1 MTHQSQDQNTYEQI
15 IEQPHT
21 TAFQSQ
27 NNHFFRP
34 TMSRQLGSLHRSNS
48 HPTNLTSPIPIIP
61 LFAFPPPDFPS
72 SNVTSG
78 MNSDTN
84 SHISVL
90 YSISQLNNPNI
101 ETPDEFAD
109 SEPSPSNHFH
119 NSSNFS
125 QPPFQPILSN
135 NPDPITSTPSYASQV
150 TPTYSSLHSDQSSHS
165 PDTPRISPELDNFI
179 TLQQQPYHLH
189 TPTINQISST
199 INSSNPPTPT
209 PSSNYT
215 ESLAPSSTSTESS
228 HNTNRAYRTFKR
240 KFPNH
245 PFPAKPGTARE
256 YINHPKHT
264 NTKEFL
270 AITLPSFPQYTLNT
284 PHDTNETRNFVDEY
298 VLMPTLS
305 WTSYYHFTNPLC
317 LPLSNTHID
326 IERNTDMLYRLTT
339 PLTARQFTYVGYK
352 KSLKTHTAPR
362 ANEYTLEYYDHNII
376 RANQDQFLDD
386 DRFANP
392 QITEKFFIKT
402 PYIFTLNIFDRKF
415 DHIIS
420 EALTDTQAYESF
432 KERFQ
437 IFSLTFH
444 FLAPHERDLHC
455 SHDIMLRTKQTHT
468 YSYYRFIQN
477 HFDLHTPSRQP
488 HHRFQFINSKYTS
501 PFFLNFTYC
510 IKDTNLHGILRNY
523 DPITQMYIF
532 CPITKTFNAEESR
545 PFLIPH
551 EFVQPIEIPILEFI
565 HNTKFNHKLYNLIQ
579 NTPYEFAVGTEELTT
594 IKALQLLWPLLQTE
608 NIIRI
613 LAKLL
618 TTSEL
623 IHDIFPHG
631 FFPDD

>member
-1 MTHQSQDQNTYEQI
+1 
-15 IEQPHT
+15 
-21 TAFQSQ
+21 
-27 NNHFFRP
+27 
-34 TMSRQLGSLHRSNS
+34 MSRQLGSLHRSNS
-48 HPTNLTSPIPIIP
+48 HPTNLTSSIPIIP

-84 SHISVL
+84 SQISVL

-109 SEPSPSNHFH
+109 SEPSPSNNFH
-119 NSSNFS
+119 NPSHFS

-135 NPDPITSTPSYASQV
+135 NPDPITPTPSYVSQV
-150 TPTYSSLHSDQSSHS
+150 TPTYSSYHSDQSS

-179 TLQQQPYHLH
+179 TLQQQPYHLN

-199 INSSNPPTPT
+199 TNSSNPPT

-228 HNTNRAYRTFKR
+228 LNTNRAYRTFKR

-256 YINHPKHT
+256 YINHPQHT
-264 NTKEFL
+264 NTREFL

-284 PHDTNETRNFVDEY
+284 PHDANETRNFVDEY

-317 LPLSNTHID
+317 LPLTNTSID
-326 IERNTDMLYRLTT
+326 IDRNKDILYRLTT

-352 KSLKTHTAPR
+352 KSLKIHTAPR

-402 PYIFTLNIFDRKF
+402 PYVFTLNIFDRKF

-420 EALTDTQAYESF
+420 EALTSTQAYESF

-501 PFFLNFTYC
+501 PYFLNFTYC

-551 EFVQPIEIPILEFI
+551 EFVQPIEIPILEFT

-594 IKALQLLWPLLQTE
+594 IKALQLLWPLLQTK

-631 FFPDD
+631 FFPDG

>member
-1 MTHQSQDQNTYEQI
+1 
-15 IEQPHT
+15 
-21 TAFQSQ
+21 
-27 NNHFFRP
+27 
-34 TMSRQLGSLHRSNS
+34 MSRQLGSLHRSNS
-48 HPTNLTSPIPIIP
+48 HPTNLTSSIPIIP

-72 SNVTSG
+72 SNATSG

-109 SEPSPSNHFH
+109 SEPSPSNNFH
-119 NSSNFS
+119 NPSNFS

-135 NPDPITSTPSYASQV
+135 NPDPITPTPSYASQV
-150 TPTYSSLHSDQSSHS
+150 TPTYSSYHSDQSSHS

-179 TLQQQPYHLH
+179 TLQQQPYHLN

-199 INSSNPPTPT
+199 TNSSNPPT

-215 ESLAPSSTSTESS
+215 ESLTPSSTSTISS
-228 HNTNRAYRTFKR
+228 LNTNRAYRTFKR

-256 YINHPKHT
+256 YINHPQHT

-284 PHDTNETRNFVDEY
+284 PHDANETRNFVDEY

-317 LPLSNTHID
+317 LPLSSTSID
-326 IERNTDMLYRLTT
+326 IDRNKDMLYRLTT

-352 KSLKTHTAPR
+352 KSLKIHTAPR

-402 PYIFTLNIFDRKF
+402 PYVFTLNIFDRKF

-420 EALTDTQAYESF
+420 EALTNTQAYESF

-501 PFFLNFTYC
+501 PYFLNFTYC

-594 IKALQLLWPLLQTE
+594 IKALQLLWPLLQTK

-618 TTSEL
+618 TTSEQ

>member
-1 MTHQSQDQNTYEQI
+1 
-15 IEQPHT
+15 
-21 TAFQSQ
+21 
-27 NNHFFRP
+27 
-34 TMSRQLGSLHRSNS
+34 MSRQLGSLHRSNS
-48 HPTNLTSPIPIIP
+48 HPTNLTSSIPIIP

-109 SEPSPSNHFH
+109 SEPSPSNNFH
-119 NSSNFS
+119 NPSNFS

-135 NPDPITSTPSYASQV
+135 NPDPITPTPSYASQV
-150 TPTYSSLHSDQSSHS
+150 TPTYSSYQSDQSSHS

-179 TLQQQPYHLH
+179 TLQQQSYHLN

-199 INSSNPPTPT
+199 TDSSNPPT

-215 ESLAPSSTSTESS
+215 ESLTPSSTSTISS
-228 HNTNRAYRTFKR
+228 QNTNRAYRTFKR

-256 YINHPKHT
+256 YINHPQHT

-284 PHDTNETRNFVDEY
+284 PHDANETRNFVDEY

-317 LPLSNTHID
+317 LPLSSNSID
-326 IERNTDMLYRLTT
+326 IDRNKDMLYRLTT

-352 KSLKTHTAPR
+352 KSLKIHTAPR

-501 PFFLNFTYC
+501 PYFLNFTYC

-551 EFVQPIEIPILEFI
+551 EFLQPIEIPILEFI

-594 IKALQLLWPLLQTE
+594 IKALQLLWPLLQTK

>member
-1 MTHQSQDQNTYEQI
+1 
-15 IEQPHT
+15 
-21 TAFQSQ
+21 
-27 NNHFFRP
+27 
-34 TMSRQLGSLHRSNS
+34 MSRQLGSLHRSNS

-109 SEPSPSNHFH
+109 SEPSPSNNFH
-119 NSSNFS
+119 NPSNFS

-135 NPDPITSTPSYASQV
+135 NPDPITPTPSYASQV
-150 TPTYSSLHSDQSSHS
+150 TPTYSSYHSDQSSHS
-165 PDTPRISPELDNFI
+165 PDTPRNSPELDNFI
-179 TLQQQPYHLH
+179 TLQQQPYHLN

-199 INSSNPPTPT
+199 TNSSNPPT

-215 ESLAPSSTSTESS
+215 ESLTPSSTSTISS
-228 HNTNRAYRTFKR
+228 LNTNRAYRTFKR

-256 YINHPKHT
+256 YINHPQHT

-284 PHDTNETRNFVDEY
+284 PHDANETRNFVDEY

-317 LPLSNTHID
+317 LPLSSTSID
-326 IERNTDMLYRLTT
+326 IDRNKDMLYQLTT

-352 KSLKTHTAPR
+352 KSLKIHTAPR

-402 PYIFTLNIFDRKF
+402 PYVFTLNIFDRKF

-420 EALTDTQAYESF
+420 EALTNTQAYESF

-477 HFDLHTPSRQP
+477 HFDLHTPSRQS

-501 PFFLNFTYC
+501 PYFLNFTYC

-551 EFVQPIEIPILEFI
+551 EFLQPIEIPILEFI

-594 IKALQLLWPLLQTE
+594 IKALQLLWPLLQTK

>member
-1 MTHQSQDQNTYEQI
+1 
-15 IEQPHT
+15 
-21 TAFQSQ
+21 
-27 NNHFFRP
+27 
-34 TMSRQLGSLHRSNS
+34 MSRQLGSLHRSNS
-48 HPTNLTSPIPIIP
+48 HPTNLTSSIPIIP

-84 SHISVL
+84 SQISVL

-109 SEPSPSNHFH
+109 SEPSPSNNFH
-119 NSSNFS
+119 NPSHFS

-135 NPDPITSTPSYASQV
+135 NPDPITPTPSYASQV
-150 TPTYSSLHSDQSSHS
+150 TPTYSSYHSDQSS

-179 TLQQQPYHLH
+179 TLQQQPYHLN

-199 INSSNPPTPT
+199 TNSSNPPT

-228 HNTNRAYRTFKR
+228 LNTNRAYRTFKR

-256 YINHPKHT
+256 YINHPQHT
-264 NTKEFL
+264 NTREFL

-284 PHDTNETRNFVDEY
+284 PHDANETRNFVDEY

-317 LPLSNTHID
+317 LPLTNTSID
-326 IERNTDMLYRLTT
+326 IDRNKDMLYRLTT

-352 KSLKTHTAPR
+352 KSLKIHTAPR

-402 PYIFTLNIFDRKF
+402 PYVFTLNIFDRKF

-420 EALTDTQAYESF
+420 EALTSTQAYESF

-501 PFFLNFTYC
+501 PYFLNFTYC

-551 EFVQPIEIPILEFI
+551 EFVQPIETPILEFI

-594 IKALQLLWPLLQTE
+594 IKALQLLWPLLQTK

-623 IHDIFPHG
+623 IHDIFPTV
-631 FFPDD
+631 FSPTTNR

>member
-1 MTHQSQDQNTYEQI
+1 
-15 IEQPHT
+15 
-21 TAFQSQ
+21 
-27 NNHFFRP
+27 
-34 TMSRQLGSLHRSNS
+34 MSRQLGSLHRSNS

-109 SEPSPSNHFH
+109 SEPSPSNNFH
-119 NSSNFS
+119 NPSNFS

-135 NPDPITSTPSYASQV
+135 NPDPITPTPSYASQV
-150 TPTYSSLHSDQSSHS
+150 TPTYSSYHSDQSSHS

-179 TLQQQPYHLH
+179 TLQQQPYHLN

-199 INSSNPPTPT
+199 TNSSNPPT

-215 ESLAPSSTSTESS
+215 ESLTPSSTSTISS
-228 HNTNRAYRTFKR
+228 LNTNRAYRTFKR

-256 YINHPKHT
+256 YINHPQHT

-270 AITLPSFPQYTLNT
+270 AITLPSFPQYALNT
-284 PHDTNETRNFVDEY
+284 PHDANETRNFVDEY

-317 LPLSNTHID
+317 LPLSSTSID
-326 IERNTDMLYRLTT
+326 IDRNKDMLYQLTT

-352 KSLKTHTAPR
+352 KSLKIHTAPR

-402 PYIFTLNIFDRKF
+402 PYVFTLNIFDRKF

-420 EALTDTQAYESF
+420 EALTNTQAYESF

-477 HFDLHTPSRQP
+477 HFDLHTPSRQS

-501 PFFLNFTYC
+501 PYFLNFTYC

-594 IKALQLLWPLLQTE
+594 IKALQLLWPLLQTK

>member
-1 MTHQSQDQNTYEQI
+1 
-15 IEQPHT
+15 
-21 TAFQSQ
+21 
-27 NNHFFRP
+27 
-34 TMSRQLGSLHRSNS
+34 MSRQLGSLHRSNS
-48 HPTNLTSPIPIIP
+48 HPTNLTSTIPIIP

-109 SEPSPSNHFH
+109 SEPSPSNNFH
-119 NSSNFS
+119 NPSNFS

-135 NPDPITSTPSYASQV
+135 NPDPITPTPSYASQV
-150 TPTYSSLHSDQSSHS
+150 TPTYSSYQSDQSSHS

-179 TLQQQPYHLH
+179 TLQQQPYHLN
-189 TPTINQISST
+189 TPTINQISSIT
-199 INSSNPPTPT
+199 ISSNPPT

-215 ESLAPSSTSTESS
+215 ESSTPSSTSTISS
-228 HNTNRAYRTFKR
+228 LNTNRAYRTFKR

-256 YINHPKHT
+256 YINHPQHT

-284 PHDTNETRNFVDEY
+284 PHDANETRNFVDEY

-305 WTSYYHFTNPLC
+305 RTSYYHFTNPLC
-317 LPLSNTHID
+317 LPLSSTSID
-326 IERNTDMLYRLTT
+326 IERNKDMLYQLTT

-551 EFVQPIEIPILEFI
+551 EFLQPIEIPILEFI

-594 IKALQLLWPLLQTE
+594 IKALQLLWPLLQTK

-623 IHDIFPHG
+623 IHDIFPTV
-631 FFPDD
+631 FSPTTNR

>member
-1 MTHQSQDQNTYEQI
+1 
-15 IEQPHT
+15 
-21 TAFQSQ
+21 
-27 NNHFFRP
+27 
-34 TMSRQLGSLHRSNS
+34 MSRQLGSLHRSNS

-61 LFAFPPPDFPS
+61 LFAFPPPDFSP

-109 SEPSPSNHFH
+109 SEPSPSNNFH

-135 NPDPITSTPSYASQV
+135 NPDPITPTPSYASQV
-150 TPTYSSLHSDQSSHS
+150 TPTYSSYHSDQSSHS

-179 TLQQQPYHLH
+179 TLQQQPYHLN

-228 HNTNRAYRTFKR
+228 LNTNRAYRTFKR

-339 PLTARQFTYVGYK
+339 PLTPRQFTYVGYK

-468 YSYYRFIQN
+468 YSYYRFIKN

-594 IKALQLLWPLLQTE
+594 IKALQLLWPLLQTK

>member
-1 MTHQSQDQNTYEQI
+1 
-15 IEQPHT
+15 
-21 TAFQSQ
+21 
-27 NNHFFRP
+27 
-34 TMSRQLGSLHRSNS
+34 MSRQLGSLHRSNS

-109 SEPSPSNHFH
+109 SEPSPSNNFH
-119 NSSNFS
+119 NPSNFS

-135 NPDPITSTPSYASQV
+135 NPDPITPTPSYASQV
-150 TPTYSSLHSDQSSHS
+150 TPTYSSYHSDQSSHS

-179 TLQQQPYHLH
+179 TLQQQPYHLN

-199 INSSNPPTPT
+199 TNSSNPPT

-215 ESLAPSSTSTESS
+215 ESLTPSSTSTISS
-228 HNTNRAYRTFKR
+228 LNTNRAYRTFKR

-256 YINHPKHT
+256 YINHPQHT

-284 PHDTNETRNFVDEY
+284 PHDANETRNFVDEY

-317 LPLSNTHID
+317 LPLSSTSID
-326 IERNTDMLYRLTT
+326 IDRNKDMLYQLTT

-352 KSLKTHTAPR
+352 KSLKIHTAPR

-477 HFDLHTPSRQP
+477 HFDLHTPSRQS

-501 PFFLNFTYC
+501 PYFLNFTYC
-510 IKDTNLHGILRNY
+510 IKETNLHGILRNY

-551 EFVQPIEIPILEFI
+551 EFLQPIEIPILEFI

-594 IKALQLLWPLLQTE
+594 IKALQLLWPLLQTK

>member
-1 MTHQSQDQNTYEQI
+1 
-15 IEQPHT
+15 
-21 TAFQSQ
+21 
-27 NNHFFRP
+27 
-34 TMSRQLGSLHRSNS
+34 MSRQLGSLHRSNS
-48 HPTNLTSPIPIIP
+48 HPTNLTTPITIIP
-61 LFAFPPPDFPS
+61 LFAFPPPDFPT

-90 YSISQLNNPNI
+90 YSTSQLNNPNI

-109 SEPSPSNHFH
+109 SEPSPSNNFPT
-119 NSSNFS
+119 NPSIFS
-125 QPPFQPILSN
+125 QPPFQPMRPN
-135 NPDPITSTPSYASQV
+135 NPVPTNSTPFYASQV
-150 TPTYSSLHSDQSSHS
+150 TPTYSSYQSDRSSNS
-165 PDTPRISPELDNFI
+165 PDTPQISPELDNFI
-179 TLQQQPYHLH
+179 TLQQQPYHLD
-189 TPTINQISST
+189 TPTINHISST
-199 INSSNPPTPT
+199 IDSSNPPTPT
-209 PSSNYT
+209 PSSFYT

-228 HNTNRAYRTFKR
+228 LSTNRAYRTFKR

-256 YINHPKHT
+256 YINHPNHT

-284 PHDTNETRNFVDEY
+284 PHDTNGTRNFVDEY

-326 IERNTDMLYRLTT
+326 IERNKNMLYRLTT
-339 PLTARQFTYVGYK
+339 PLTSRQFTYIGYK

-392 QITEKFFIKT
+392 QITEKIFIKT
-402 PYIFTLNIFDRKF
+402 PYVFTLNIFDRNF

-437 IFSLTFH
+437 TFSLTFH

-468 YSYYRFIQN
+468 YTYHRFIQN

-579 NTPYEFAVGTEELTT
+579 STPYEFAVGTEELTT
-594 IKALQLLWPLLQTE
+594 IKALQLLWPLLQTK

-618 TTSEL
+618 TTSDL

-631 FFPDD
+631 FFPED

>member
-1 MTHQSQDQNTYEQI
+1 
-15 IEQPHT
+15 
-21 TAFQSQ
+21 
-27 NNHFFRP
+27 
-34 TMSRQLGSLHRSNS
+34 MSRQLGSLHRSNS
-48 HPTNLTSPIPIIP
+48 HPTNLPSSIPIIP
-61 LFAFPPPDFPS
+61 LFAFPPPDFPP

-84 SHISVL
+84 SQISVL

-109 SEPSPSNHFH
+109 SEPSPSNNFH
-119 NSSNFS
+119 NPSHFS

-135 NPDPITSTPSYASQV
+135 NPDPITPTPSYASQV
-150 TPTYSSLHSDQSSHS
+150 TPTYSSYHSDQSS

-179 TLQQQPYHLH
+179 TLQQQPYHLN

-199 INSSNPPTPT
+199 TNSSNPPTP
-209 PSSNYT
+209 SSNDT
-215 ESLAPSSTSTESS
+215 ESLAQSSTSTESS
-228 HNTNRAYRTFKR
+228 LNTNRAYRTFKR

-284 PHDTNETRNFVDEY
+284 PHDANETRNFVDEY

-317 LPLSNTHID
+317 LPLTNTSID
-326 IERNTDMLYRLTT
+326 TDRNKDMLYRLTT

-352 KSLKTHTAPR
+352 KSLKIHTAPR

-402 PYIFTLNIFDRKF
+402 PYVFTLNIFDRKF

-420 EALTDTQAYESF
+420 EALTNTQAYESF

-594 IKALQLLWPLLQTE
+594 IKALQLLWPLLQTK